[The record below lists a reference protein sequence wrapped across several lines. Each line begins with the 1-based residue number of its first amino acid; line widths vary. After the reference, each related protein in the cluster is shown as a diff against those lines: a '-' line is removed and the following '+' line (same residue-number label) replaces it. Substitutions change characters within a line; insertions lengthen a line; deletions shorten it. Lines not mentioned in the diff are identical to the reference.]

1 MSRPGIT
8 ADQRD
13 AMAVAMQHSVEMQK
27 EVYDRR
33 TVSDK
38 GKSGSALVAQLF
50 QEDMAADSAD
60 DSDTEEDLISDLEW
74 IVLWLLNPD
83 WNRQQAYN
91 LHANSK

>member
-1 MSRPGIT
+1 MSHSHCLWQLYRDIAITDFMSRPGIT

-60 DSDTEEDLISDLEW
+60 DSDTEEDLISDLE
-74 IVLWLLNPD
+74 
-83 WNRQQAYN
+83 
-91 LHANSK
+91 

>member
-38 GKSGSALVAQLF
+38 GKSGIDLVAQLF

-60 DSDTEEDLISDLEW
+60 DSDTEEDLISDLE
-74 IVLWLLNPD
+74 
-83 WNRQQAYN
+83 
-91 LHANSK
+91 